1 VVSQPDAGTP
11 PDVAVVGGGVIG
23 LSVAW
28 RAARAGL
35 GRIVVLDPQLAAS
48 APEQASWAAAGMLAP
63 VTEVHYGE
71 EPLLALT
78 LASAAAWPDHAAE
91 LAQAAGGTPETFGYR
106 ASGTLSVAR
115 DGDDMAVLD
124 DLAIYQEKLGLS
136 VQRLRGRECRALE
149 PALAPTTRGGL
160 LVEGDHQVDN
170 RALVLVLREACR
182 RAGVDLVPERVV
194 RLADVHAGAV
204 VLAAGAASA
213 ALVPELPVRAVK
225 GQLLHLR
232 GPEPL
237 AARNLRGIDA
247 YLVPRADGRLVVGA
261 TVEERSDRT
270 VTARGVHDLLRA
282 AMELMPDVGEL
293 ELVATTAGLRPG
305 TPDNAPL
312 LGWWDDR
319 VLVATGHYRNGVLLS
334 PITAELVMQLLS
346 SGAAGPGPELARPF
360 APDRFVREAT

>member
-1 VVSQPDAGTP
+1 MSQPYVGAR
-11 PDVAVVGGGVIG
+11 PDVAVIGGGVIG
-23 LSVAW
+23 LTLAW
-28 RAARAGL
+28 RAAQAGL
-35 GRIVVLDPQLAAS
+35 GRIAVLDSQLAET
-48 APEQASWAAAGMLAP
+48 APAQASWAAAGMLAP

-78 LASAAAWPDHAAE
+78 LASAAVWPGHAAE
-91 LAQAAGGTPETFGYR
+91 LAQAAGCTPESFGYR
-106 ASGTLSVAR
+106 ASGTLSLAR

-124 DLAIYQEKLGLS
+124 DLAVYQDKLGLS
-136 VQRLRGRECRALE
+136 VQRLRGRECRELE
-149 PALAPTTRGGL
+149 PALAPSTRGGL

-170 RALVLVLREACR
+170 RALVLTLREACR
-182 RAGVDLVPERVV
+182 RAGVELVAEQVA
-194 RLADVHAGAV
+194 RLVDVDAGAV

-213 ALVPELPVRAVK
+213 SLVPELPVRAVK

-247 YLVPRADGRLVVGA
+247 YLVPRPDGRLVVGA
-261 TVEERSDRT
+261 TVEERTDPT

-282 AMELMPDVGEL
+282 AMQLLPDVGEL
-293 ELVATTAGLRPG
+293 ELVSTTAGLRPG

-334 PITAELVMQLLS
+334 PVTAELVVQLLCG
-346 SGAAGPGPELARPF
+346 GAGGPVPERAGPF
-360 APDRFVREAT
+360 APDRFTREAA